1 MRKGLTAVFAAGAV
15 AGTLDITFAY
25 AFWALKADV
34 PALRIFQSVATGL
47 LGRASF
53 DGGAATAALGLAL
66 HFAMATAMAAAYA
79 LAARQWRVLRERP
92 LPLGAAYGVFLYT
105 FMQFVVL
112 PLSAAGHGS
121 RDATW
126 ITLSVVVHMF
136 LVGVPIAFLTRNAFA
151 AK

>member
-1 MRKGLTAVFAAGAV
+1 MRKGLTSVFAAGAV
-15 AGTLDITFAY
+15 AGALDITYAY
-25 AFWALKADV
+25 VFWALKADV

-79 LAARQWRVLRERP
+79 LAARQWRVLREWP
-92 LPLGAAYGVFLYT
+92 LPLGAAYGVFLYAV
-105 FMQFVVL
+105 MQYVVL

-121 RDATW
+121 HDATW
-126 ITLSVVVHMF
+126 ITLSVLAHMF
-136 LVGVPIAFLTRNAFA
+136 LVGIPIAFLTRNAFA